1 MSYMMVGTYGPFSSL
16 LDERAM
22 TCFNEATAH
31 FDDVQYTPVAV
42 ATQVV
47 SGTNY
52 AFFCDAKA
60 KEGAA
65 LYSAMITIFKPLDGV
80 AGIMDIEKLSD

>member
-1 MSYMMVGTYGPFSSL
+1 MMVGTYGPFSSL

-22 TCFNEATAH
+22 MCFKEATAH
-31 FDDVQYTPVAV
+31 FDDFIYTPVAV

-52 AFFCDAKA
+52 AFFCDVNS
-60 KEGAA
+60 KESSQV
-65 LYSAMITIFKPLDGV
+65 YSAMVTIFKPLDGV
-80 AGIMDIEKLSD
+80 AGIMDIERLAS

>member
-1 MSYMMVGTYGPFSSL
+1 MVGTYGPFSSL

-22 TCFNEATAH
+22 MCFNEATAH

-52 AFFCDAKA
+52 AFFCDVKA

-80 AGIMDIEKLSD
+80 AGIMDIEKLSS

>member
-1 MSYMMVGTYGPFSSL
+1 MSYMMVGTYGPFSSS

-22 TCFNEATAH
+22 TCFKEATAH
-31 FDDVQYTPVAV
+31 FDNVQYTPVAV

-52 AFFCDAKA
+52 AFFCDAKESDSA
-60 KEGAA
+60 T
-65 LYSAMITIFKPLDGV
+65 LYSAMITIFKPLDGI